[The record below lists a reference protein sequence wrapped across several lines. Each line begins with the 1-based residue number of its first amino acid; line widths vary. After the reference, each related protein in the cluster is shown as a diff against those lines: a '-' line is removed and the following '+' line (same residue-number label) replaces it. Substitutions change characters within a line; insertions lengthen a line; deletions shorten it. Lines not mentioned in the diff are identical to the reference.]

1 MNNYARKYLKFILL
15 YLFKSRKLTIPFLS
29 INSKNV
35 NGNIKSNKNG
45 KVKSAQFLLLFF
57 NLVYLFYGKNCHK
70 GGTK

>member
-1 MNNYARKYLKFILL
+1 MEYFTTKRPI
-15 YLFKSRKLTIPFLS
+15 FLVPS
-29 INSKNV
+29 DKCNEEFV

>member
-1 MNNYARKYLKFILL
+1 MNKKDSLIFSLVIMLFLQDILL
-15 YLFKSRKLTIPFLS
+15 LLAIL
-29 INSKNV
+29 V

>member
-1 MNNYARKYLKFILL
+1 MLQKYGK
-15 YLFKSRKLTIPFLS
+15 KVV
-29 INSKNV
+29 V